1 MDNGHHYVCNWMMGI
16 DHYVSFMVS
25 HICGFMILVL
35 SEIQFLHFLDWVRR
49 TVLGKRS
56 VGDSRFT
63 MAGISYSIRRA
74 SDPALASFIFT
85 SSFLTRTHSPHP
97 LVFSLPSQHSPSFF
111 SFLPLSIPKV
121 SRPCFLYVT
130 SLIYPWNMFHTAIF
144 CSLKLLWIYTRNGQK
159 WRNSVLNP
167 CDAVCVYMGGCQI
180 LFGGFFL

>member
-1 MDNGHHYVCNWMMGI
+1 MGSH
-16 DHYVSFMVS
+16 HYVSFMVS

-35 SEIQFLHFLDWVRR
+35 SEIQFLHFLDWMRR

-111 SFLPLSIPKV
+111 SFLPLSIPTV
-121 SRPCFLYVT
+121 FLPCPLQVT
-130 SLIYPWNMFHTAIF
+130 SLIYPGNMFHTAIF
-144 CSLKLLWIYTRNGQK
+144 CRLKLLWIYTRNGQK
-159 WRNSVLNP
+159 WSNSVLIL
-167 CDAVCVYMGGCQI
+167 CDAVCVYMGGYQI
-180 LFGGFFL
+180 LFGRFFL

>member
-1 MDNGHHYVCNWMMGI
+1 MCNGMMGI
-16 DHYVSFMVS
+16 HHFVSFMVS

-35 SEIQFLHFLDWVRR
+35 SEIQFLHFLDWMWR

-130 SLIYPWNMFHTAIF
+130 SLIYPWNMFHTLFLALF
-144 CSLKLLWIYTRNGQK
+144 NLLGWVPLRRKKSTRQYLTPSLTL
-159 WRNSVLNP
+159 
-167 CDAVCVYMGGCQI
+167 
-180 LFGGFFL
+180 